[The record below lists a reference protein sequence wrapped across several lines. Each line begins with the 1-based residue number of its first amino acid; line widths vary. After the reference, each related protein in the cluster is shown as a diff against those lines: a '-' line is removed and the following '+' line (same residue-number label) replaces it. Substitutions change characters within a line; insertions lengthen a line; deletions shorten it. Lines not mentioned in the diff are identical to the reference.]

1 MHTIDVI
8 ILLLSLWCAP
18 RCISTSKLVSY
29 YCKTFRNISDAR
41 GAFSLFDKKDTG
53 FLPIK
58 DLGQVFRSCAMT
70 VDSEQLS
77 DWLSDIGVEG
87 INV

>member
-1 MHTIDVI
+1 MFETQKFCFYQLENVELRPVHEYVRV
-8 ILLLSLWCAP
+8 LLLFF
-18 RCISTSKLVSY
+18 T
-29 YCKTFRNISDAR
+29 DAR

-53 FLPIK
+53 SLAIK

-77 DWLSDIGVEG
+77 DWLSEMGCEG
-87 INV
+87 

>member
-1 MHTIDVI
+1 MFSFV
-8 ILLLSLWCAP
+8 
-18 RCISTSKLVSY
+18 
-29 YCKTFRNISDAR
+29 DAK

-53 FLPIK
+53 VLPIK

-77 DWLSDIGVEG
+77 DWLGEMGVEG
-87 INV
+87 IRPVILLFTKTA

>member
-1 MHTIDVI
+1 MIYLFLT
-8 ILLLSLWCAP
+8 
-18 RCISTSKLVSY
+18 
-29 YCKTFRNISDAR
+29 DAK

-53 FLPIK
+53 FLAIK

-77 DWLSDIGVEG
+77 DWLGDMGVEG
-87 INV
+87 TSYTEYFYIVR